1 MLVRALF
8 LDTFCMGEIH
18 SEVGKIS
25 GWVVRPNTADKLY
38 GATGGGVPE
47 PHPKATG
54 RILAP
59 NQSIWA
65 VFRTFCIQVTDF
77 GLGKIKVPLPLDQP
91 PSN

>member
-1 MLVRALF
+1 MRK
-8 LDTFCMGEIH
+8 IH

-25 GWVVRPNTADKLY
+25 GWVVRLNTGDKLI
-38 GATGGGVPE
+38 GTTGGGVPE

-59 NQSIWA
+59 KQCIWA
-65 VFRTFCIQVTDF
+65 VFRTFCIQVIDF

-91 PSN
+91 PPN